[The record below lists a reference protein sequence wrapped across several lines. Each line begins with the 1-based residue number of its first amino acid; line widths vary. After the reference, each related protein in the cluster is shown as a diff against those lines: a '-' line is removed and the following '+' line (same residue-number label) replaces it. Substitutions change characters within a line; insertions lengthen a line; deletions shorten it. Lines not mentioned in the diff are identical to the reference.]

1 MFNQFPIIYKNFVYF
16 FDFLFRAFSSYIFF
30 NSNNALFSSTTSVAV
45 KILWDVFAL
54 LFFAGFW
61 GAGVGGRKILST
73 ASFHMDSTLV
83 SFTLERFKDEDDIGA
98 ISHASGLPALATTSI
113 SPVLMRDSNRSG
125 SSRLMEVDASDS
137 RGRIALYDAADS
149 RGRIALNDS

>member
-16 FDFLFRAFSSYIFF
+16 FDFLFRAFSSFIFL
-30 NSNNALFSSTTSVAV
+30 NSNNSLFSSITSVAV

-98 ISHASGLPALATTSI
+98 ISHAC
-113 SPVLMRDSNRSG
+113 NHFYF
-125 SSRLMEVDASDS
+125 SSVNE
-137 RGRIALYDAADS
+137 G
-149 RGRIALNDS
+149 

>member
-1 MFNQFPIIYKNFVYF
+1 M
-16 FDFLFRAFSSYIFF
+16 
-30 NSNNALFSSTTSVAV
+30 
-45 KILWDVFAL
+45 

-98 ISHASGLPALATTSI
+98 ISHASRLPALATTSI
-113 SPVLMRDSNRSG
+113 SPVLMRVAIDQDRQDSWK
-125 SSRLMEVDASDS
+125 
-137 RGRIALYDAADS
+137 
-149 RGRIALNDS
+149 